1 MSSKFSSNSEA
12 SASDLLENLEEMI
25 ISKLSIVIK
34 ILRLLIGLG
43 ILSKKVSDHCY
54 YMFEVF

>member
-25 ISKLSIVIK
+25 ISKLPIVIK
-34 ILRLLIGLG
+34 ILRLLIGLRYFVEKG
-43 ILSKKVSDHCY
+43 K
-54 YMFEVF
+54 